1 LHHRLAVAAT
11 LLVALTGTMASEAT
25 SNPNWIV
32 VAVTAGASGAD
43 ELIVRIS
50 SSARISGEDPALV
63 GFGVSDRSSSLVDV
77 IPAGSGAVR
86 LTSTDAAGGL
96 DVTVIPGSGEREL
109 MVSSTLLYDVL
120 RPLER
125 VTVLVF
131 APGMTFEDLTVDE
144 VSATSGSLS
153 SWTLTGDGAASV
165 SAAGPAD
172 EGIAA
177 SAGPAAVGSNSRHHR
192 QVQDGLVG
200 GFVTSG
206 YCMAC
211 SGSWRAPDGSGG
223 SFRSTEAGVGG
234 LTSGRPAFA
243 GAQGAWTWTWSGLGL
258 TYAASPGTVPVVAAY
273 APIGEAWPLF
283 RPLGI

>member
-1 LHHRLAVAAT
+1 MHHRLAVAAT

-153 SWTLTGDGAASV
+153 SWTLTGDGAAS
-165 SAAGPAD
+165 
-172 EGIAA
+172 
-177 SAGPAAVGSNSRHHR
+177 AGPAAVGSNSRHHR